1 MFLYALILTISS
13 SIDSLGIGITYG
25 IRNTTISFIAK
36 IILFAIAFIV
46 SVISILIGGTLKDIF
61 STNIIEYIGSF
72 ILILMGIFIFFQ
84 SIKNKNVSDK
94 KISKSID
101 KKLKEQQ
108 KIYSFFIKC
117 LGITVQ
123 ILKNPTS
130 SDFDKSNTI
139 DAKEAVFLGLA
150 LSLDSFGIGMSF
162 GMIENFTFYFPLFI
176 SLFQLFFLNFGN
188 FLGKKLCNFSKIPE
202 NIWSIISGILL
213 VIIGF
218 AKLFF

>member
-1 MFLYALILTISS
+1 MFLHALILTISS
-13 SIDSLGIGITYG
+13 SIDSLGIGITYE
-25 IRNTTISFIAK
+25 IRKTTISFIAK
-36 IILFAIAFIV
+36 MILFAIAFIV
-46 SVISILIGGTLKDIF
+46 SVISIWIGGTLKDIF
-61 STNIIEYIGSF
+61 SPNIIGYIGSF
-72 ILILMGIFIFFQ
+72 ILILIGIFIFLQ
-84 SIKNKNVSDK
+84 SIKNKNISDK
-94 KISKSID
+94 NINKSLR
-101 KKLKEQQ
+101 KELNEQQ

-150 LSLDSFGIGMSF
+150 LSLDSFGVGMSF

-188 FLGKKLCNFSKIPE
+188 LLGKKLSNFSRIPE
-202 NIWSIISGILL
+202 NFWSIISGILL
-213 VIIGF
+213 IIIG
-218 AKLFF
+218 LIRFF

>member
-25 IRNTTISFIAK
+25 IRKTTISFIAK
-36 IILFAIAFIV
+36 MILFAIAFIV
-46 SVISILIGGTLKDIF
+46 SVISIWIGGTLKDIF
-61 STNIIEYIGSF
+61 SPNIIGYIGSF
-72 ILILMGIFIFFQ
+72 ILILIGIFIFLQ
-84 SIKNKNVSDK
+84 SIKNKNISDK
-94 KISKSID
+94 NINKSLR
-101 KKLKEQQ
+101 KELNEQQ

-123 ILKNPTS
+123 ILKNPIS

-150 LSLDSFGIGMSF
+150 LSLDSFGVGMSF

-188 FLGKKLCNFSKIPE
+188 LLGKKLSNFSRIPE
-202 NIWSIISGILL
+202 NFWSIISGILL
-213 VIIGF
+213 IIIG
-218 AKLFF
+218 LIRFF

>member
-1 MFLYALILTISS
+1 MFLHALILTISS

-25 IRNTTISFIAK
+25 IRNTAISFIAK
-36 IILFAIAFIV
+36 IILFAIAFLV
-46 SVISILIGGTLKDIF
+46 SIISILLGCTFKGIF
-61 STNIIEYIGSF
+61 SPNIIEYIGSF
-72 ILILMGIFIFFQ
+72 ILILMGIFIFMQ
-84 SIKNKNVSDK
+84 SVNKKNISDK
-94 KISKSID
+94 RINKSID
-101 KKLKEQQ
+101 KKFNEQQ

-150 LSLDSFGIGMSF
+150 LSLDSFGVGMSF

-188 FLGKKLCNFSKIPE
+188 FLGKKLCNFSKIPD
-202 NIWSIISGILL
+202 NFWSVLSGILL
-213 VIIGF
+213 IIIG
-218 AKLFF
+218 LFKIF

>member
-1 MFLYALILTISS
+1 MFLHALILTISS

-25 IRNTTISFIAK
+25 IRNTAISFIAK
-36 IILFAIAFIV
+36 IILFAIAFMV
-46 SVISILIGGTLKDIF
+46 SIISILLGCTFKDIF
-61 STNIIEYIGSF
+61 FPNIIEYIGSF
-72 ILILMGIFIFFQ
+72 ILILMGIFIFIQ
-84 SIKNKNVSDK
+84 SVNKKNISDK
-94 KISKSID
+94 RINNLID
-101 KKLKEQQ
+101 KKLNEQQ

-150 LSLDSFGIGMSF
+150 LSLDSFGVGMSF

-188 FLGKKLCNFSKIPE
+188 FLGKKLCNFSKIPD
-202 NIWSIISGILL
+202 NFWSVLSGILL
-213 VIIGF
+213 IIIG
-218 AKLFF
+218 LFKIF

>member
-1 MFLYALILTISS
+1 MFLHALILTISS

-25 IRNTTISFIAK
+25 IRKTTISFIAK
-36 IILFAIAFIV
+36 MILFAIAFIV
-46 SVISILIGGTLKDIF
+46 SVISIWIGGTLKDIF
-61 STNIIEYIGSF
+61 SPNIIGYIGSF
-72 ILILMGIFIFFQ
+72 ILILIGIFIFLQ
-84 SIKNKNVSDK
+84 SIKNKNISDK
-94 KISKSID
+94 NINKSLR
-101 KKLKEQQ
+101 KELNEQQ

-150 LSLDSFGIGMSF
+150 LSLDSFGVGMSF

-188 FLGKKLCNFSKIPE
+188 LLGKKLSNFSRIPE
-202 NIWSIISGILL
+202 NFWSIISGILL
-213 VIIGF
+213 IIIG
-218 AKLFF
+218 LIRFF

>member
-1 MFLYALILTISS
+1 MFLHALILTISS
-13 SIDSLGIGITYG
+13 SIDSLGMGITYG
-25 IRNTTISFIAK
+25 IRNTTISFIAR

-46 SVISILIGGTLKDIF
+46 SIISILLGCTFKGIF
-61 STNIIEYIGSF
+61 SPNIIEYIGSF
-72 ILILMGIFIFFQ
+72 ILILIGIFIFLQ
-84 SIKNKNVSDK
+84 SMKNKNVSDK
-94 KISKSID
+94 KISKLMDD
-101 KKLKEQQ
+101 KLNKQQ

-139 DAKEAVFLGLA
+139 DAKEAVFLSLA
-150 LSLDSFGIGMSF
+150 LSLDSFGVGISF

-188 FLGKKLCNFSKIPE
+188 FLGKKLCNFSKIPD
-202 NIWSIISGILL
+202 NFWSVLSGILL
-213 VIIGF
+213 IIIG
-218 AKLFF
+218 LFKFF